1 LHSKSTPRNIARVDA
16 DPRASGVPGKRG
28 KVLKNEV
35 REYKR
40 ERILQEATKLFYER
54 GFQGASIDA
63 IAENLQVTKPFIYTY
78 FDSKHALLE
87 SIYERTVQQLIA
99 GVDKIFAIERP
110 PAEQLRRLVEFYVRE
125 NIDSREITSIFLNE
139 EKNLPPATLQKVRQ
153 QHHEFDNKL
162 SKLIRAGIRSGD
174 FEIEDASLASLA
186 ISGMVRWV
194 HRWYNPEGRMS
205 AAQICN
211 KMAALALNL
220 VRHSQSAGSTKRVK
234 KEAARA

>member
-1 LHSKSTPRNIARVDA
+1 
-16 DPRASGVPGKRG
+16 
-28 KVLKNEV
+28 LKNEI

-40 ERILQEATKLFYER
+40 ERILEEATKLFYER

-63 IAENLQVTKPFIYTY
+63 IAENLKVTKPFIYTY

-87 SIYERTVQQLIA
+87 AIYERTVQQLIA
-99 GVDKIFAIERP
+99 GVDEIFAVERP

-139 EKNLPPATLQKVRQ
+139 ERNLLPATLHKVRG
-153 QHHEFDNKL
+153 QHHEFDTKL
-162 SKLIRAGIRSGD
+162 SKLIKAGIRSGD
-174 FEIEDASLASLA
+174 FDIEDASLASLA

-205 AAQICN
+205 AAQICK
-211 KMAALALNL
+211 KMATLALNV
-220 VRHSQSAGSTKRVK
+220 VRYSQPVASAKRVK
-234 KEAARA
+234 DEVDRA